1 MSGRVV
7 VLIDGM
13 YLQEVQNAL
22 GLAGRLDYEKLTDKL
37 VGDSKRY
44 RTYVFDALPLPG
56 SPRRDRKE
64 GFLTKLDYLDRFQ
77 VEPGH
82 LKIERYICSRCGS
95 AIAVAKQK
103 RVDVLI
109 STRML
114 ECSYDSK
121 IDRIV
126 LLAGDADFIP
136 AVEVAKRRTAVV
148 LAYGD
153 TREATASEELKR
165 TCDGRIKLNQD
176 YLADCLR

>member
-1 MSGRVV
+1 MAV
-7 VLIDGM
+7 
-13 YLQEVQNAL
+13 
-22 GLAGRLDYEKLTDKL
+22 
-37 VGDSKRY
+37 
-44 RTYVFDALPLPG
+44 
-56 SPRRDRKE
+56 
-64 GFLTKLDYLDRFQ
+64 
-77 VEPGH
+77 
-82 LKIERYICSRCGS
+82 CSRCGS
-95 AIAVAKQK
+95 AIAVTKQK

-114 ECSYDSK
+114 ECSYDSN
-121 IDRIV
+121 IDQIV

-153 TREATASEELKR
+153 TMEATASEELKR